1 MRYCGRRARWR
12 RRSVWRR
19 YGSRRKDRRMRKIK
33 AHCGIGYAGA
43 EHEEEFEFED
53 DATEDEILEGVKDW
67 AEQYLEFWWDE

>member
-1 MRYCGRRARWR
+1 MMR
-12 RRSVWRR
+12 
-19 YGSRRKDRRMRKIK
+19 GSRRKDRRMRKIK

-53 DATEDEILEGVKDW
+53 DATEDEILEEVKDW